1 MCMKFFSFL
10 SLLFILILN
19 IEINAQVFS
28 ALDEVEGKNEPGFY
42 TNIKGEEKE
51 VEDIWVHYLGK
62 FGSVKK
68 GKRNTYLSRSVNIPN
83 VPYADMRMKSKIHY
97 GSNEEL
103 KMFVSIE
110 VENGKDYLVKGVNGY
125 TEATIWLEDFKPFLE
140 KEIAFRKEKKKL
152 DDLYFEKE
160 RIFKSKDRIN
170 REIQNNKDKIEE
182 YTNRLNEANAE
193 ALILEEK
200 SKQIDLEIQEID
212 GKIDDQAKKSEEA
225 KGKIP

>member
-1 MCMKFFSFL
+1 
-10 SLLFILILN
+10 
-19 IEINAQVFS
+19 
-28 ALDEVEGKNEPGFY
+28 
-42 TNIKGEEKE
+42 
-51 VEDIWVHYLGK
+51 
-62 FGSVKK
+62 
-68 GKRNTYLSRSVNIPN
+68 
-83 VPYADMRMKSKIHY
+83 
-97 GSNEEL
+97 
-103 KMFVSIE
+103 MFVSIE

-140 KEIAFRKEKKKL
+140 KELAFRKEKKKL

-170 REIQNNKDKIEE
+170 REIQNNKAKIEE

-212 GKIDDQAKKSEEA
+212 GKVDDQAKKSDEA
-225 KGKIP
+225 KGQIP